1 MKKSLTFFLS
11 LALTASMAMPALADP
26 ASVYALK
33 GPTSMGMV
41 KLMSDQ
47 DALAEEEKAYNFT
60 IVTAVD
66 EIGPAIIQGNADIA
80 AMPANLAAVLNQK
93 TQGGIKVLA
102 INTLGV
108 LYLVG
113 TGEEVT
119 SIADLAGK
127 TIYASGKG
135 ATPEYALNYILKGNG
150 LDPEKDVTIEWK
162 AEHAECLASLLA
174 SEDAIAMLP
183 QPFVTTAQMKND
195 SVKVLL
201 DLTEEWNKLQEG
213 AENPSTMITGV
224 VAARTAFI
232 EENPEA
238 VDQFLADYEASI
250 QYAQEDVEGAA
261 ALIGGYEIV
270 PEAVA
275 AKALP
280 ACNITFISGEEMAA
294 SLGGYLQVLYDANPE
309 SVGGA
314 LPEETFYYAGN
325 EE

>member
-1 MKKSLTFFLS
+1 MKKSIAFVLS
-11 LALTASMAMPALADP
+11 LALSALLSVSALAAP

-41 KLMSDQ
+41 KLMSEQ
-47 DALAEEEKAYNFT
+47 DELSEEEKAYTFQ
-60 IVTAVD
+60 IVSAVD

-102 INTLGV
+102 VNTLGV

-113 TGEEVT
+113 AGEEIT

-135 ATPEYALNYILKGNG
+135 ATPEYALNYILTGNG
-150 LDPEKDVTIEWK
+150 LDPEKDVAIEWK

-174 SEDAIAMLP
+174 DESAIAMLP
-183 QPFVTTAQMKND
+183 QPFVTTAQMKNEN
-195 SVKVLL
+195 VKVLL
-201 DLTEEWNKLQEG
+201 DLTQEWDKLQEG
-213 AENPSTMITGV
+213 QDTPSTMITGV

-232 EENPEA
+232 EENPDA
-238 VDQFLADYEASI
+238 VGQFLADYEASI
-250 QYAQEDVEGAA
+250 NYAKDDVDGAA
-261 ALIGGYEIV
+261 ALIGSYEIV

-275 AKALP
+275 KVALP
-280 ACNITFISGEEMAA
+280 ACNLTFLAGSEMQEK
-294 SLGGYLQVLYDANPE
+294 LGGYLQVLYDANPE
-309 SVGGA
+309 AVGGA
-314 LPEETFYYAGN
+314 LPEDSFYYVA
-325 EE
+325 E

>member
-1 MKKSLTFFLS
+1 MKRSLSFVFS
-11 LALTASMAMPALADP
+11 LLMAATLGATVLAEP
-26 ASVYALK
+26 VQVYALK
-33 GPTSMGMV
+33 GPTAMGMV

-47 DALAEEEKAYNFT
+47 EELEEKNYEFQ

-93 TQGGIKVLA
+93 TQGGVKVLA
-102 INTLGV
+102 VNTLGV

-113 TGEEVT
+113 TGEEIT

-135 ATPEYALNYILKGNG
+135 ATPEYALNYILSGNG

-174 SEDAIAMLP
+174 NPGSIAMLP
-183 QPFVTTAQMKND
+183 QPFVTTAQMKD
-195 SVKVLL
+195 ESVQVLL
-201 DLTEEWNKLQEG
+201 DLTEEWDKLQEG
-213 AENPSTMITGV
+213 AENPSTLITGV
-224 VAARTAFI
+224 VAARTVFA

-238 VDQFLADYEASI
+238 VEAFLEDYEASI
-250 QYAQEDVEGAA
+250 TYAQEDVDGAA
-261 ALIGGYEIV
+261 ALIGAYEIV

-275 AKALP
+275 KTALP
-280 ACNITFISGEEMAA
+280 ACNITFLAGEEMKEK
-294 SLGGYLQVLYDANPE
+294 LGGYLSVLYEANPE

-314 LPEETFYYAGN
+314 LPEDSFYFGAN

>member
-1 MKKSLTFFLS
+1 MKKSIAFVLS
-11 LALTASMAMPALADP
+11 LALSALLSVSALAAP

-41 KLMSDQ
+41 KLMSEQ
-47 DALAEEEKAYNFT
+47 DELSEEEKAYTFQ
-60 IVTAVD
+60 IVSAVD

-102 INTLGV
+102 VNTLGV

-113 TGEEVT
+113 AGEEIT

-135 ATPEYALNYILKGNG
+135 ATPEYALNYILTGNG
-150 LDPEKDVTIEWK
+150 LDPEKDVAIEWK

-174 SEDAIAMLP
+174 DESAIAMLP
-183 QPFVTTAQMKND
+183 QPFVTTAQMKNEN
-195 SVKVLL
+195 VKVLL
-201 DLTEEWNKLQEG
+201 DLTQEWDKLQEG
-213 AENPSTMITGV
+213 QDTPSTMITGV

-232 EENPEA
+232 EENPDA
-238 VDQFLADYEASI
+238 VKQFLADYEASI
-250 QYAQEDVEGAA
+250 NYAKDDVDGAA
-261 ALIGGYEIV
+261 ALIGSYEIV

-275 AKALP
+275 KVALP
-280 ACNITFISGEEMAA
+280 ACNLTFLAGSEMQEK
-294 SLGGYLQVLYDANPE
+294 LGGYLQVLYDANPE
-309 SVGGA
+309 AVGGA
-314 LPEETFYYAGN
+314 LPEDSFYYVA
-325 EE
+325 E